1 MFKALIDRL
10 PVRRGTDR
18 SLLRLFLLGGMNWVY
33 LWYREG
39 KRTARDIADAMV
51 EMLRTGVEA

>member
-1 MFKALIDRL
+1 MRE
-10 PVRRGTDR
+10 GTDR

-39 KRTARDIADAMV
+39 KRNPREIAAAMV
-51 EMLRTGVEA
+51 AMLRGGVQA